1 MVIPAT
7 VTGFVSP
14 ASSLLK
20 VPVAAEPSTVT
31 ASPEITPLSV
41 SVPDTDAGRVPSYS
55 LLDATVPFTV
65 TPFAVMFAVVDTGEG
80 N

>member
-1 MVIPAT
+1 M
-7 VTGFVSP
+7 VTGFVLP

-31 ASPEITPLSV
+31 VSPEITPLSV
-41 SVPDTDAGRVPSYS
+41 NVPDTDADRVPSYS
-55 LLDATVPFTV
+55 LLDTTAPFTV
-65 TPFAVMFAVVDTGEG
+65 TPFAVMFAVVVIGEG